1 MSAIYD
7 ADNSS
12 NWEQI
17 YSGSFAATYPQG
29 QQIPVYTP
37 IPRTLLPVNI
47 DSSLLAIYAQSTDYP
62 NTQKYLGR
70 VIQSI
75 VSNGTFPTAT
85 ANSKGAGLWSNETTL
100 IEFTEYDDNYQLLL
114 VPKFYIEQITLTVF
128 KYIGSANYEVENRLN
143 IIEGKIDQLL

>member
-47 DSSLLAIYAQSTDYP
+47 DSSLLAIYVQSTDYP

-114 VPKFYIEQITLTVF
+114 VPKYYIEQITLTVF
-128 KYIGSANYEVENRLN
+128 KYIGSTNYEVENRLN

>member
-1 MSAIYD
+1 MTAIYD

-29 QQIPVYTP
+29 QQISVYTP

-62 NTQKYLGR
+62 DTQKYLGR

-114 VPKFYIEQITLTVF
+114 VPKYYIEQITLTVF
-128 KYIGSANYEVENRLN
+128 KYTGSANYELENRLS
-143 IIEGKIDQLL
+143 IIEGKIDQLM